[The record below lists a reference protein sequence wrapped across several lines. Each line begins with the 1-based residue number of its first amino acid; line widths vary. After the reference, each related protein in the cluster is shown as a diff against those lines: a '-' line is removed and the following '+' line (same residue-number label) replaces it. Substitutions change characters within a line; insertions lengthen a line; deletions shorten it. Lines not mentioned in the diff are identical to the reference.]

1 MASKKARATAT
12 VEPPPSASSLR
23 ELLESGKEIQALRKA
38 EKALE
43 AGPGPSESLA
53 LHVLAAHAAR
63 ALADTGLEL
72 AHWRAAEETAAAH
85 VPGSLGAMRL
95 QLGLAELRAG
105 DPGEAERVL
114 KDAVAVLGD
123 DPAERARAE
132 TALEAA
138 RARKADRVSKERK
151 TKEHHA
157 LLASQRVGRAR
168 VYRMLEKL
176 YEADAES
183 TVDAVL
189 AGFLD
194 ELVAATD
201 ADRGFV
207 LLKTTDGYKVRV
219 ARDKKGSD
227 LVLPHV
233 EVSQTM
239 VRTAAEEGRTVVA
252 TRPAEDPRFASS
264 KSARK
269 LALKAV
275 CAAPIRFRRE
285 PLGVVVLDRKESEGG
300 FSKASELLAGD
311 FARGAAGLIYRS
323 RRTDAERAKHAA
335 QIEEWVRDAERLR
348 RRFAAP
354 RLVGKTPGMI
364 RVLELCEKAAAR
376 PLRVLI
382 RGESGTGKEAVA
394 RTIHE
399 NSDRKTKPFVAVNCA
414 AMAEDVLESELFGH
428 AAGAFTGAAQAS
440 KGLFR
445 SAHGG
450 TLFLDEIGS
459 ASPKVQGTLLRVI
472 EDGVVR
478 PLGSDED
485 HKVDVR
491 LISATNEDLEDLVA
505 SGSFRDDL
513 FYRLNALTIVL
524 PPLRERR
531 DDIPLL
537 ARHFVLEALGKDE
550 DRADDVLTRTVVARL
565 LARDWPGNVR
575 ELKNT
580 IETLV
585 SLGELPAAEKRVRR
599 REIATGT
606 PVWKEIGEPVPT
618 LREAE
623 FRTICA
629 ALTACEGNKLKAARM
644 LGISRRGLYY
654 LLEAHGLD
662 GEIVRRD

>member
-1 MASKKARATAT
+1 
-12 VEPPPSASSLR
+12 
-23 ELLESGKEIQALRKA
+23 
-38 EKALE
+38 
-43 AGPGPSESLA
+43 
-53 LHVLAAHAAR
+53 
-63 ALADTGLEL
+63 
-72 AHWRAAEETAAAH
+72 
-85 VPGSLGAMRL
+85 
-95 QLGLAELRAG
+95 
-105 DPGEAERVL
+105 
-114 KDAVAVLGD
+114 
-123 DPAERARAE
+123 
-132 TALEAA
+132 
-138 RARKADRVSKERK
+138 
-151 TKEHHA
+151 
-157 LLASQRVGRAR
+157 
-168 VYRMLEKL
+168 
-176 YEADAES
+176 
-183 TVDAVL
+183 
-189 AGFLD
+189 
-194 ELVAATD
+194 
-201 ADRGFV
+201 
-207 LLKTTDGYKVRV
+207 
-219 ARDKKGSD
+219 
-227 LVLPHV
+227 
-233 EVSQTM
+233 
-239 VRTAAEEGRTVVA
+239 
-252 TRPAEDPRFASS
+252 
-264 KSARK
+264 
-269 LALKAV
+269 
-275 CAAPIRFRRE
+275 
-285 PLGVVVLDRKESEGG
+285 
-300 FSKASELLAGD
+300 
-311 FARGAAGLIYRS
+311 
-323 RRTDAERAKHAA
+323 
-335 QIEEWVRDAERLR
+335 
-348 RRFAAP
+348 
-354 RLVGKTPGMI
+354 
-364 RVLELCEKAAAR
+364 
-376 PLRVLI
+376 
-382 RGESGTGKEAVA
+382 
-394 RTIHE
+394 
-399 NSDRKTKPFVAVNCA
+399 
-414 AMAEDVLESELFGH
+414 MAEDVLESELFGH